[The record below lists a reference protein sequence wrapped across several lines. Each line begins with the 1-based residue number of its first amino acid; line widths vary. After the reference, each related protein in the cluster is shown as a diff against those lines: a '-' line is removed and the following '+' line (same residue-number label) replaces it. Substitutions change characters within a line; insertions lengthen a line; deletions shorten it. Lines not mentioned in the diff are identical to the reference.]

1 MENWF
6 DVEFLLLK
14 ILRLQPSELDKMEF
28 YRAEYLMEKQKEWS
42 ERENKQRQKEES
54 EQKENMPRFDTN
66 QLSKMGG
73 GFKMPAMPSFNM
85 PKF

>member
-42 ERENKQRQKEES
+42 ERENKQRQKEDS

-66 QLSKMGG
+66 QFSKMSS
-73 GFKMPAMPSFNM
+73 GFKMPSMPSFNM
-85 PKF
+85 PKI